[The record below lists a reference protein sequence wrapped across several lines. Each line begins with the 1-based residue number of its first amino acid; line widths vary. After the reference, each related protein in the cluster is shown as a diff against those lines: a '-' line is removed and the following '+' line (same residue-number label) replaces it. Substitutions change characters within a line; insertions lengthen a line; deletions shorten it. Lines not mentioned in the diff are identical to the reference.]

1 MNSISQPHRLLILS
15 QHSETYE
22 QLIEQKNLPGLSI
35 TALGNPNQVITSG
48 HEYDLVFG
56 EPSLVSQVLNHI
68 KNVKWVQSSWAGVEP
83 LLQPAMR
90 CDYILTNIRNVYGPM
105 MSEFV
110 FGYMLMIERRIL
122 PRWQS
127 QLRGEWDDQPYDTL
141 RGKLFGLLG
150 VGTIGAHLAG
160 TAKHFGMQVFG
171 YTRQS
176 EACLEVDK
184 YFHGGNTGE
193 FAADLDY
200 LVCCLPGTYE
210 TKRII
215 DPKFLVSLPRK
226 AWLIN
231 VGRGSTVDELALAN
245 ALNNGRL
252 AGAVLDV
259 FSEEP
264 LPRRHPLWSTPNTFI
279 TAHTAARNIPQ
290 EIACVFIDNY
300 LHFIN
305 GESLLY
311 QVSFKLGY

>member
-56 EPSLVSQVLNHI
+56 EPSLISQVLNRI

-141 RGKLFGLLG
+141 HGKLFGLLG
-150 VGTIGAHLAG
+150 VGTIGRAWRVQPSTLGCERSAIHDRVKPVLRWTSISTEEIQANSRP
-160 TAKHFGMQVFG
+160 TWITWYA
-171 YTRQS
+171 
-176 EACLEVDK
+176 AC
-184 YFHGGNTGE
+184 
-193 FAADLDY
+193 
-200 LVCCLPGTYE
+200 
-210 TKRII
+210 R
-215 DPKFLVSLPRK
+215 
-226 AWLIN
+226 
-231 VGRGSTVDELALAN
+231 ELMKQK
-245 ALNNGRL
+245 G
-252 AGAVLDV
+252 
-259 FSEEP
+259 
-264 LPRRHPLWSTPNTFI
+264 
-279 TAHTAARNIPQ
+279 
-290 EIACVFIDNY
+290 
-300 LHFIN
+300 
-305 GESLLY
+305 
-311 QVSFKLGY
+311 